1 MDNFDKISVTQE
13 RYGLYLM
20 PTMSRIIN
28 FAGYGV
34 EEVSAQGMFVTDHRG
49 EEWLDFCSGYGVMS
63 MGHRHPR
70 IIAAAHAQ
78 LDLMSMSARVFYNP
92 VQAELAERLA
102 KLLPGDLQYSFF
114 CNSGTEAVEGA
125 LKLAR
130 LATGRSGIVAAENSF
145 HGKTLGALSVT
156 GRPLF
161 RIPYEPLL
169 PGVTFVP
176 YGDIEALRAAVNEET
191 AAVILESIQG
201 EGGIMVPPDGYLRA
215 VREISK
221 ACGALLI
228 LDEVQTGLGRTGYT
242 FGFEH
247 EGIVP
252 DIVCLA
258 KALGGGVMPIGA
270 FVGTPAVWQAFRSR
284 PLIHTSTFGG
294 NPLACA
300 VSLAALD
307 VLKDERLA
315 QRSRQMG
322 FLLKN
327 GLDKIRQRH
336 PISLA
341 EVRGRGL
348 LIGVELTHARYGGVI
363 LPEMA
368 RQHII
373 LVYTL
378 NQPKV
383 IRFEPPLIVE
393 YEHIFRVLAAFE
405 AAVTRAEK
413 DLGESSKK

>member
-1 MDNFDKISVTQE
+1 MDNFDQISVTQE

-405 AAVTRAEK
+405 AAVTRAEE

>member
-1 MDNFDKISVTQE
+1 M
-13 RYGLYLM
+13 
-20 PTMSRIIN
+20 
-28 FAGYGV
+28 
-34 EEVSAQGMFVTDHRG
+34 
-49 EEWLDFCSGYGVMS
+49 
-63 MGHRHPR
+63 
-70 IIAAAHAQ
+70 
-78 LDLMSMSARVFYNP
+78 
-92 VQAELAERLA
+92 
-102 KLLPGDLQYSFF
+102 
-114 CNSGTEAVEGA
+114 
-125 LKLAR
+125 
-130 LATGRSGIVAAENSF
+130 AAENSF
-145 HGKTLGALSVT
+145 HGKTLGPSVT

-294 NPLACA
+294 NLACA
-300 VSLAALD
+300 VSWRPWMW
-307 VLKDERLA
+307 KDERLA
-315 QRSRQMG
+315 QRSLKMG

-348 LIGVELTHARYGGVI
+348 LG
-363 LPEMA
+363 
-368 RQHII
+368 
-373 LVYTL
+373 
-378 NQPKV
+378 
-383 IRFEPPLIVE
+383 
-393 YEHIFRVLAAFE
+393 
-405 AAVTRAEK
+405 
-413 DLGESSKK
+413 